1 MMRSRAHTLTGPL
14 LLSLCLLAASATMLW
29 FAHNALIKASARR
42 VRITQEA
49 REATDRYRHT
59 AEDEAL
65 IRRTIDRFDT
75 LHQRGIIGPEQ
86 RLDWA
91 DRLRG
96 IRDRHHFAQLD
107 FELSPQRIVGPLST
121 PGDYVLGASRM
132 QIRAGLLHE
141 GDFFDLI
148 AELRQPA
155 NALVAPRRCTLS
167 PSSDSAAQG
176 INLRAEC
183 TVEWLTVS
191 LAATGAK
198 P

>member
-1 MMRSRAHTLTGPL
+1 MRRKRPNTLAGPA
-14 LLSLCLLAASATMLW
+14 LLSLGLLIVSAAMLW
-29 FAHNALIKASARR
+29 FAHGARTKALAQR
-42 VRITQEA
+42 VRLTQEA

-59 AEDEAL
+59 AEDESL

-91 DRLRG
+91 DRLRA
-96 IRDRHHFAQLD
+96 IRDRHRFAQLD
-107 FELSPQRIVGPLST
+107 FELSPQRVVGPLST
-121 PGDYVLGASRM
+121 PGDYVLGVSRM
-132 QIRAGLLHE
+132 RIRAGLLHE

-148 AELRQPA
+148 SELRQPG
-155 NALVAPRRCTLS
+155 NAIVAPRRCTLA
-167 PSSDSAAQG
+167 PSSERAAQN

-191 LAATGAK
+191 AATGAK